1 MGIRWG
7 TNSKI
12 QFMEPTYGFPLSLG
26 ASGEMALAVKE
37 PRRLLLKLVGTEA
50 LLSQDKLISYFK
62 AFLQTRIKTHLAQ
75 VITEQK
81 LSIFELDAH
90 LEELSD
96 SLKNKLLSDFAAYG
110 LSLTQMLV
118 TAIVKPEGDPVYE
131 KFKDLHFK
139 QYADVREAQIKQQ
152 VSIIEQETAAQ
163 RTVISAK
170 ARAEKRQIEGYTYQQ
185 ERSFDIAEKMAQN
198 EATGEYE
205 NMGIG
210 LGVMTGVGGTMG
222 SVMTDALSQAT
233 GTTATQ
239 TIPADTNSQQSAAK
253 FCSECGYRFS
263 GTEKFCPECGAR
275 RS

>member
-1 MGIRWG
+1 
-7 TNSKI
+7 
-12 QFMEPTYGFPLSLG
+12 
-26 ASGEMALAVKE
+26 
-37 PRRLLLKLVGTEA
+37 
-50 LLSQDKLISYFK
+50 
-62 AFLQTRIKTHLAQ
+62 
-75 VITEQK
+75 
-81 LSIFELDAH
+81 
-90 LEELSD
+90 
-96 SLKNKLLSDFAAYG
+96 
-110 LSLTQMLV
+110 MLV

-139 QYADVREAQIKQQ
+139 QYADVRAAQIKQQ

-185 ERSFDIAEKMAQN
+185 ERSFDVAEKMAQN
-198 EATGEYE
+198 EATGEYA

-210 LGVMTGVGGTMG
+210 LGVMAGVGGTMG

-233 GTTATQ
+233 STSATQ
-239 TIPADTNSQQSAAK
+239 PIPADTNSQQSAAK

>member
-1 MGIRWG
+1 MGFRSRSGHPERWL
-7 TNSKI
+7 
-12 QFMEPTYGFPLSLG
+12 F
-26 ASGEMALAVKE
+26 AVKE

-139 QYADVREAQIKQQ
+139 QYADVRAAQIKQQ

-185 ERSFDIAEKMAQN
+185 ERSFDVAEKMAQN
-198 EATGEYE
+198 EATGEYA

-210 LGVMTGVGGTMG
+210 LGVMAGVGGTMG

-233 GTTATQ
+233 GTPATQ
-239 TIPADTNSQQSAAK
+239 SIPADANSQQSTAK
-253 FCSECGYRFS
+253 FCSECGYHFS

>member
-1 MGIRWG
+1 
-7 TNSKI
+7 
-12 QFMEPTYGFPLSLG
+12 
-26 ASGEMALAVKE
+26 
-37 PRRLLLKLVGTEA
+37 
-50 LLSQDKLISYFK
+50 
-62 AFLQTRIKTHLAQ
+62 
-75 VITEQK
+75 
-81 LSIFELDAH
+81 
-90 LEELSD
+90 
-96 SLKNKLLSDFAAYG
+96 
-110 LSLTQMLV
+110 MLV

-163 RTVISAK
+163 RTV
-170 ARAEKRQIEGYTYQQ
+170 
-185 ERSFDIAEKMAQN
+185 KMAQN
-198 EATGEYE
+198 EATGEYA

-210 LGVMTGVGGTMG
+210 LGVMAGVGGTMG

-233 GTTATQ
+233 GTSATQ
-239 TIPADTNSQQSAAK
+239 PIPADTNSQQSAAK